1 MAYHSVDFFKFIYFL
16 LSYTVF
22 NLLLMCSCSSERHTE
37 RSILVRNLQ
46 SFSWNFVLLPLHCWP
61 QLDNILSN
69 VTQFVD
75 DATSSFRR
83 SCNANLF
90 LSMPPLLIN
99 KARQPE
105 FIFGIHYLPLELTR
119 RKKKIKSSKFL
130 PSLLICRKGPSVA
143 EIRRNKRTFC
153 GVREDITAVAEDYTP
168 TVTCT
173 CSNDVI

>member
-1 MAYHSVDFFKFIYFL
+1 MYHLLFQVSVQKYDSFTMAYHSVDFVKFIYFL

-46 SFSWNFVLLPLHCWP
+46 SFSWNLVLLPLHCWL

-75 DATSSFRR
+75 DATLSFRR
-83 SCNANLF
+83 SCNANLI
-90 LSMPPLLIN
+90 LSVPPLLIN

-119 RKKKIKSSKFL
+119 RKKKYRVRSSCPAF
-130 PSLLICRKGPSVA
+130 
-143 EIRRNKRTFC
+143 
-153 GVREDITAVAEDYTP
+153 
-168 TVTCT
+168 
-173 CSNDVI
+173 